1 MCVFM
6 WILSVCVI
14 FGEFASTLKM
24 SAADVESKLE
34 ECLGG
39 GVPEDI
45 SNDNIV
51 ENDVNEIKP
60 KVKAKTIEKKTGDY
74 LFQKRFVYVMS
85 V

>member
-1 MCVFM
+1 
-6 WILSVCVI
+6 
-14 FGEFASTLKM
+14 M

-51 ENDVNEIKP
+51 ENDVNEKN
-60 KVKAKTIEKKTGDY
+60 K
-74 LFQKRFVYVMS
+74 
-85 V
+85 